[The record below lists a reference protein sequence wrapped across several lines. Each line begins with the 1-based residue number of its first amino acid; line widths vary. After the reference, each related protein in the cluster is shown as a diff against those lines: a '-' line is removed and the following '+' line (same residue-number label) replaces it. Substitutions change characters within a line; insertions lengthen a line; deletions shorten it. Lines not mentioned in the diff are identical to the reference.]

1 MTAHEWFIEHRTE
14 YAARVLDADE
24 SATFASHLRHCEACR
39 VAVARIEA
47 ELEWLPMATTP
58 IAPRPEFEG
67 RVLAHAI
74 RRSPSAWRRWAL
86 PIGIAASVMSGFVG
100 WQIGQAKAV
109 ASPPSVAASPPDSA
123 GVLQLAALRDTLSI
137 MRTAARVMQA
147 KITMQG
153 KDGGMV
159 IFADPVTHRWN
170 VVVHGLPKAPVDGRY
185 QFWFIRSDGM
195 VRGAEVQVDPTRPMI
210 FTTGMPPGDG
220 EVLGAALTIE
230 PMGGGS
236 GPPKGREL
244 AHVML

>member
-14 YAARVLDADE
+14 YAARVLDAED
-24 SATFASHLRHCEACR
+24 SAAFAAHMVHCDACR
-39 VAVARIEA
+39 SAVARIEA
-47 ELEWLPMATTP
+47 ELEWLPMGATPVTP
-58 IAPRPEFEG
+58 RAEFEG

-74 RRSPSAWRRWAL
+74 GRSASPWRRWAL
-86 PIGIAASVMSGFVG
+86 PIGMAASLLSGLAG
-100 WQIGQAKAV
+100 WKIGQAKV
-109 ASPPSVAASPPDSA
+109 VVSPLSVAAVATDTTGLA
-123 GVLQLAALRDTLSI
+123 QLAALRDTLSI

-147 KITMQG
+147 TITMQG
-153 KDGGMV
+153 KEGGMV

-220 EVLGAALTIE
+220 EILGAALTIE
-230 PMGGGS
+230 PMEGRS
-236 GPPKGREL
+236 ASPQGREL